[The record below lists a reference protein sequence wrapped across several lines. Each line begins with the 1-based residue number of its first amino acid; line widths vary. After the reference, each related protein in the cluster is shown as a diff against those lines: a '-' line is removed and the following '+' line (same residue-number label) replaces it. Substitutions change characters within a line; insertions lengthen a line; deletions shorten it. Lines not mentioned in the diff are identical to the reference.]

1 MQKNYHSF
9 SEVVAELFRLDAIK
23 SAIPV
28 VIGSLALQ
36 AFVVKK

>member
-28 VIGSLALQ
+28 ALQ